1 MILYMRY
8 VDAKNKV
15 SVQSH
20 QVWDRDRFVE
30 TRKSDWKKEGGMATE
45 VNRDVYREHN
55 WSKS

>member
-20 QVWDRDRFVE
+20 QVWDAERFLAQ
-30 TRKSDWKKEGGMATE
+30 RKADWKKEGGTATE
-45 VNRDVYREHN
+45 VNRDVYRRHN
-55 WSKS
+55 WAKS